1 MSYRYPRS
9 VRLRRREEFDL
20 LFREGKRARGAYVR
34 MLYIKAPEGAGTR
47 IGVAVGKKQGKSCV
61 RNRGRRL
68 LKEAAR
74 RLLPWLKEDY
84 WIVLQLSSAGLTKG
98 ARDIYF
104 DMADLWRR
112 EGLMRADWPGAD
124 FTPWTKGEENE

>member
-47 IGVAVGKKQGKSCV
+47 IGVAVGKKQENRVFETGGGACSKKLQDASCL
-61 RNRGRRL
+61 G
-68 LKEAAR
+68 
-74 RLLPWLKEDY
+74 
-84 WIVLQLSSAGLTKG
+84 
-98 ARDIYF
+98 
-104 DMADLWRR
+104 
-112 EGLMRADWPGAD
+112 
-124 FTPWTKGEENE
+124 